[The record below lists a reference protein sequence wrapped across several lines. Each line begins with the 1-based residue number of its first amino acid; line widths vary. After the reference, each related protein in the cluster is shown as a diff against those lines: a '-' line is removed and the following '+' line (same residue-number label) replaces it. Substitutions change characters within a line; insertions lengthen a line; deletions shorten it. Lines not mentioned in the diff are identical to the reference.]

1 VRRDL
6 LLYGNIFYF
15 TTLIFLYWWMKDRDA
30 YNPKAFMRFYNL
42 TCVALAGTSGVCIA
56 LHKWY
61 AMALLRRRLCCA
73 G

>member
-1 VRRDL
+1 
-6 LLYGNIFYF
+6 
-15 TTLIFLYWWMKDRDA
+15 
-30 YNPKAFMRFYNL
+30 MRFYNL